1 LDDSLKKAT
10 GAAGFLRSS
19 RPGGLFPGVKKRNLH
34 VFLTVNSGCSQ
45 ASFCGRLFSSV
56 PARRMRGAM
65 SHTAINSIP
74 LALILA
80 VRLMGQSSASSTALS
95 DTDKAIEDFHQLSRD
110 LNDSVKAFYK
120 HLDQAIARHDH
131 GYKTENGRP
140 VQGADVDLI
149 GGPPDVTWA
158 AIQKFVSFRMLAAR
172 REGKPV
178 QDPAVADVERIE
190 QLILETRRR
199 VEASTPVLRRLL
211 IVSVA
216 DFDLQNDAGMKP
228 RHDQLLKARVAAE
241 EAAKRAMLA
250 LPIEQPEV
258 GAPEET
264 AEKAW
269 DQLGRLFPRQSVSAL
284 SVPGEKGKEEERVD
298 PPSKSRTQTAPAV
311 PIGFER
317 RKRVTLVNEVSYR
330 MAVTDSGIEDD
341 QGRHIFYQEEWVQ
354 RGQSVIRFRWRVAV
368 ETATGQHVL
377 LKRYPPRELTG
388 DLEELYGHRDRDY
401 AWYLEPPDG
410 SPEPTRDALDSAL
423 AEVARNRE
431 AVRAAAQTFKNG
443 IAEALAR
450 QDRLNASV
458 KEPVVDSGLPDA
470 MRRRLYAIR
479 AHMARVSAVL
489 ESENTVRKAISEAES
504 SVRDLEPLAAWS
516 NQITNPPPDWAQ
528 LLDRSDWEIDSVRN
542 AETEALRALPPD
554 SPRASEQFPALDKNV
569 ILRMRRLRS
578 KNPGDGSDTS
588 VHCLQE
594 IWRMETRLNG
604 TREVRRVVSLILIEP
619 QTGNQTR
626 VGGGTRYYRASDGD
640 SLEEIFDE
648 NAADEVSLGS

>member
-1 LDDSLKKAT
+1 M
-10 GAAGFLRSS
+10 
-19 RPGGLFPGVKKRNLH
+19 
-34 VFLTVNSGCSQ
+34 
-45 ASFCGRLFSSV
+45 
-56 PARRMRGAM
+56 RRAM
-65 SHTAINSIP
+65 SHTAVNSIA
-74 LALILA
+74 LTLILTA
-80 VRLMGQSSASSTALS
+80 SLMGQNSAPPTAQS
-95 DTDKAIEDFHQLSRD
+95 DADKAIDGFRQVSRD

-120 HLDQAIARHDH
+120 HLDLAIARHDH

-178 QDPAVADVERIE
+178 LDQAVVDLERIE
-190 QLILETRRR
+190 QLILETRQR
-199 VEASTPVLRRLL
+199 VEASTPILRQLL

-216 DFDLQNDAGMKP
+216 DFDQRKDAVMKP
-228 RHDQLLKARVAAE
+228 KHDQLLKARVVAE

-250 LPIEQPEV
+250 LPIEQPAA
-258 GAPEET
+258 GAPEDT
-264 AEKAW
+264 ADKAW
-269 DQLGRLFPRQSVSAL
+269 DQLGRLFPRQSVS
-284 SVPGEKGKEEERVD
+284 VPGVAEEKEKVD
-298 PPSKSRTQTAPAV
+298 ITSKSPTQTTPAV
-311 PIGFER
+311 PILFER
-317 RKRVTLVNEVSYR
+317 RKRVTLVNEISYR
-330 MAVTDSGIEDD
+330 MALTDSGIEDN

-368 ETATGQHVL
+368 ETATGQHIL

-388 DLEELYGHRDRDY
+388 DLEALYGHRDRDY
-401 AWYLEPPDG
+401 VWYLEPPDD
-410 SPEPTRDALDSAL
+410 STEPTRDQLDSAL

-443 IAEALAR
+443 IGEALAQ

-458 KEPVVDSGLPDA
+458 KEPPVDSGLA
-470 MRRRLYAIR
+470 EGMRQRLYAIR
-479 AHMARVSAVL
+479 AHLAHVPAVL
-489 ESENTVRKAISEAES
+489 ESESAVREAISQAES
-504 SVRDLEPLAAWS
+504 SVRELEPLAAWS
-516 NQITNPPPDWAQ
+516 NRISNVPPDWAQ

-554 SPRASEQFPALDKNV
+554 SSRAEEQFPALDKNV
-569 ILRMRRLRS
+569 IIRMRRLRS

-604 TREVRRVVSLILIEP
+604 TREVRRVVSLVLIDP
-619 QTGNQTR
+619 RTGNQTR
-626 VGGGTRYYRASDGD
+626 AGGATRYYKVSDGD
-640 SLEEIFDE
+640 ILEEIFDE